1 MYLRFS
7 KLMLLLLLLCSIP
20 LQSWAGSCEK
30 TSRKAAAFANG
41 EARTRVKNETSA
53 MTLHVELLRG
63 DSKKSSQFIKPG
75 EAFSNLAK
83 FTWTK
88 GQGDFTVQ
96 LYPDTGKWSS
106 ACKYT
111 IKKGEN
117 YMEWLLAD
125 GETEVCPD
133 NRELNISCEKS
144 YNKDKLRYTTT
155 FIVSDSQ

>member
-1 MYLRFS
+1 MHLKSS
-7 KLMLLLLLLCSIP
+7 KSMALLVFLIAIP
-20 LQSWAGSCEK
+20 AITWAGSCEK
-30 TSRKAAAFANG
+30 TSRKAAPFANG
-41 EARTRVKNETSA
+41 EARTRVKNETNA
-53 MTLHVELLRG
+53 LTLKVELLRG
-63 DSKKSSQFIKPG
+63 DSKKASQFIKPG
-75 EAFSNLAK
+75 EEFSNLAK

-125 GETEVCPD
+125 NETEVCP
-133 NRELNISCEKS
+133 NNKELNLSCEKS

>member
-1 MYLRFS
+1 MSLKRS
-7 KLMLLLLLLCSIP
+7 KSILLLVLLFSIP
-20 LQSWAGSCEK
+20 GLTWAGSCEK

-41 EARTRVKNETSA
+41 EARTRVKNETRAS
-53 MTLHVELLRG
+53 TLNVVLLRG
-63 DSKKSSQFIKPG
+63 DSKKDSQFIKPG
-75 EAFSNLAK
+75 EEFSKLAK

-96 LYPDTGKWSS
+96 IYPDPGKWSS

-117 YMEWLLAD
+117 YMEWLLAE

-133 NRELNISCEKS
+133 NRELNITCEKS

-155 FIVSDSQ
+155 LTVTDLQ